1 MALSK
6 VYTVASAFPN
16 GVVDTDRLTQEI
28 QQSAITVSLDYIR
41 TYTGDCT
48 VYFKAEPSSGEWTVL
63 DGLVA
68 VHSGEPF
75 AVDAVTSDGRQ
86 IVRVTAVNTA
96 IAFRPRAISF
106 YTADPAK
113 LHNINPHGVDYEDV
127 TCKCYD
133 ADDDEITQAPY
144 TGAVKTVIDFEPT
157 SYYEM
162 IGGDID
168 IPTSITGGT
177 TDLWYGA
184 CIGVPDIPE
193 NYGGCIH
200 LLNEM
205 NLEADR
211 DGMVRLDG
219 RGVLG
224 LSYSAQTHSN
234 KIRFIFKHP
243 AGESKR
249 FQLLLEIFQ

>member
-1 MALSK
+1 MTLSK
-6 VYTVASAFPN
+6 VYTISSAFPN
-16 GVVDTDRLTQEI
+16 EKVDTDRLTLEV
-28 QQSAITVSLDYIR
+28 QQSAITIALDYIK
-41 TYTGDCT
+41 TYAGDCT
-48 VYFKAEPSSGEWTVL
+48 VCFKTDPSAGEWTIT
-63 DGLVA
+63 DDLVA
-68 VHSGEPF
+68 AHSGEPLLSSS
-75 AVDAVTSDGRQ
+75 TTEDGRQ
-86 IVRVTAVNTA
+86 IVRMTIVNTA

-113 LHNINPHGVDYEDV
+113 LHNVDPHGVDYEDV

-133 ADDDEITQAPY
+133 DEDVEITQAPF
-144 TGAVKTVIDFEPT
+144 TGAVKTVLDFEPT
-157 SYYEM
+157 TYYEM
-162 IGGDID
+162 IGGNID

-211 DGMVRLDG
+211 DGMIGLDG